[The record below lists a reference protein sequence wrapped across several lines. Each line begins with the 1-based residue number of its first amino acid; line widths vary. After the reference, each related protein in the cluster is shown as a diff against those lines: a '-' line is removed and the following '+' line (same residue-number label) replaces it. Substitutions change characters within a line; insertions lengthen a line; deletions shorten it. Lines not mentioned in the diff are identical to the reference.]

1 MILTAAMLIPG
12 KNKFRASL
20 TAALLP
26 VNLTV
31 QTYQKMQTMQ
41 TILAVRSIRGLM
53 QEWTIR

>member
-1 MILTAAMLIPG
+1 MILTATMLIPG

-31 QTYQKMQTMQ
+31 QTYQKMQT
-41 TILAVRSIRGLM
+41 ILAVRSIRGLM